1 MTMPADPVTIEI
13 RTDPMVHEPPVSVD
27 GDLGSMISIMSLHLV
42 LFGVVCSKPL
52 RRPQLQEILSH

>member
-1 MTMPADPVTIEI
+1 MMQWAHCPY
-13 RTDPMVHEPPVSVD
+13 PVSRRGVPSGVVD

-42 LFGVVCSKPL
+42 LFGVVCTKPL